1 MPRYKIV
8 EGWFDG
14 MGSMW
19 KVVDTQR
26 TGDWVC
32 VSYEEGDAMMIAD
45 ALNKADM

>member
-19 KVVDTQR
+19 KVVDTER
-26 TGDWVC
+26 NDWVC
-32 VSYEEGDAMMIAD
+32 VSYDEGDAMMIAD
-45 ALNKADM
+45 ALNKGEL